1 MKRTIV
7 GLIGLILTLEGILTI
22 GFMGCRKSVLY
33 SQEVM
38 GMGMGLC
45 LIFLAL
51 LKKGEQDVS

>member
-22 GFMGCRKSVLY
+22 GFMGCHKSVLY
-33 SQEVM
+33 SKEVM

-45 LIFLAL
+45 LVL
-51 LKKGEQDVS
+51 LIGMKKGEQDVS